1 MTDHR
6 DALAQAQWWWAL
18 VWPVLSAAINA
29 AFRAKTPEEWAMI
42 CEQSPR
48 FAGLI
53 RLSRALGV
61 DVHKA
66 FEALS
71 QLVRKP

>member
-1 MTDHR
+1 MTDHP
-6 DALAQAQWWWAL
+6 DTLAQAQWWWAL
-18 VWPVLSAAINA
+18 VWPVLSAIINA
-29 AFRAKTPEEWAMI
+29 AFRAKTPDEWASV

-53 RLSRALGV
+53 RLCRAIGL

-66 FEALS
+66 FEALAQIAGKS
-71 QLVRKP
+71 

>member
-1 MTDHR
+1 MTEKQ

-18 VWPVLSAAINA
+18 VWPVLSAALNS

-48 FAGLI
+48 FAGVI
-53 RLSRALGV
+53 RLSRAVGL

-66 FEALS
+66 LEALA
-71 QLVRKP
+71 QIAKKP